1 MKELLV
7 DICGFEGLYQI
18 SNQGRVFSVKKK
30 IFIKLDENNQQGYQ
44 VVKLCKNGK
53 RYKFRVHRLVA
64 EAFIPNPENKPCVDH
79 INTIRNDNRVE
90 NLRWVTYKENLDNP
104 LTREKIVT
112 NIPRGE
118 NHPMYGRTGEATN
131 MYGRTGEFHPRS
143 KSIICITTNKRFGS
157 ITEGANYYNIDSLSL
172 SKHLLG
178 KGKSCGKSKDNIR
191 LKWKYEEVS

>member
-104 LTREKIVT
+104 
-112 NIPRGE
+112 
-118 NHPMYGRTGEATN
+118 
-131 MYGRTGEFHPRS
+131 
-143 KSIICITTNKRFGS
+143 
-157 ITEGANYYNIDSLSL
+157 
-172 SKHLLG
+172 
-178 KGKSCGKSKDNIR
+178 
-191 LKWKYEEVS
+191 